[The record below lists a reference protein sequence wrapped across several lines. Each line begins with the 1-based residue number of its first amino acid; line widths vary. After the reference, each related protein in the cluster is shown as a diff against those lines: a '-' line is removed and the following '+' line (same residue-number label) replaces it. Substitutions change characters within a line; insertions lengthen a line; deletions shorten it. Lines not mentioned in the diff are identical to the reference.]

1 MKKFNNWNRCV
12 LTTATATKS
21 TMNILVIGSGA
32 REHAIVRALE
42 RSPKDKEIF
51 CLGSNINP
59 GIAELC
65 ADLTVANINDIHT
78 ITSYAEKRAVDL
90 AIIGPENP
98 LAVGA
103 ADVLWDRGVRVVGPR
118 KDLAQ
123 IETSKAF
130 TRDLLTEYNIPACP
144 KYKTFSSLNGVAEFL
159 GELGENYVVKY
170 DGLAGGKG
178 VKVSGDHL
186 HSHDDAKIYCQEL
199 VEKGGVFLLEEKLI
213 GQEFS
218 LMSFCDGE
226 TLKHMPAVQDHKR
239 AYEGDTGP
247 NTGGMGTYS
256 DGDHSLPF
264 LTKYDVNQA
273 HEINLATAKALK
285 NKFGDGYK
293 GVLYGGFITTA
304 DGVKL
309 IEYNARF
316 GDPEAMNVLSL
327 LESDFIEICNGIAD
341 GRLNQVDVRFKN
353 KATVCKYAVPKG
365 YPDNPVKGKSI
376 DLSNI
381 ENPDSLFYASVYVHN
396 GKLIEAGSRTV
407 AVVGIAESISA
418 AEQIAEKEVSAV
430 GGPLFHRADIGT
442 DALVQKR
449 VDHMELLR

>member
-1 MKKFNNWNRCV
+1 
-12 LTTATATKS
+12 
-21 TMNILVIGSGA
+21 MNILVIGSGA
-32 REHAIVRALE
+32 REHAIVRAVK
-42 RSPKDKEIF
+42 RSPKNKKIF
-51 CLGSNINP
+51 CLGSNVNP

-65 ADLTVANINDIHT
+65 ADFTVANINHKQT
-78 ITSYAEKRAVDL
+78 ITNYADKKAVDL

-98 LAVGA
+98 LAIGA
-103 ADVLWDRGVRVVGPR
+103 ADALWDIGVKVVGPM

-130 TRDLLTEYNIPACP
+130 ARDLLTEYNIPGSP
-144 KYKTFSSLNGVAEFL
+144 KYKKFSSLVGVIEFL
-159 GELGENYVVKY
+159 NELGENYVVKF

-186 HSHDDAKIYCQEL
+186 HSHDDAKVYCQEL
-199 VEKGGVFLLEEKLI
+199 VEKGGVFVLEEKLI

-239 AYEGDTGP
+239 AYDGDTGP

-264 LTKYDVNQA
+264 LTNNDVNQA
-273 HEINLATAKALK
+273 HEINIATAKALK
-285 NKFGDGYK
+285 NKFGYGYK
-293 GVLYGGFITTA
+293 GVLYGGFIATA

-327 LESDFIEICNGIAD
+327 LESDFIEICNGITD
-341 GRLNQVDVRFKN
+341 GRLNRVDVRFKN
-353 KATVCKYAVPKG
+353 KATVCKYAVPEG
-365 YPDNPVKGKSI
+365 YPDDPVKGESI

-381 ENPDSLFYASVYVHN
+381 ENTDSLFYASVDVHN

-449 VDHMELLR
+449 VDQMELLR

>member
-1 MKKFNNWNRCV
+1 
-12 LTTATATKS
+12 
-21 TMNILVIGSGA
+21 MNILVIGSGA
-32 REHAIVRALE
+32 REHAIVRAVE
-42 RSPKDKEIF
+42 RSPKNKKIF
-51 CLGSNINP
+51 CLGSNVNP

-65 ADLTVANINDIHT
+65 SDFTVANINHTQT
-78 ITSYAEKRAVDL
+78 ITDYAEKKAADL

-98 LAVGA
+98 LAIGV
-103 ADVLWDRGVRVVGPR
+103 ADALWDVGVKVVGPM

-130 TRDLLTEYNIPACP
+130 ARDLLTDYNIPGNP
-144 KYKTFSSLNGVAEFL
+144 KYKTFSSLGRVTELLN
-159 GELGENYVVKY
+159 ELGENYVVKF

-186 HSHDDAKIYCQEL
+186 HSHDDAKVYCQEL
-199 VEKGGVFLLEEKLI
+199 VEKGGIFVIEEKLI

-239 AYEGDTGP
+239 AYDGDTGP

-273 HEINLATAKALK
+273 HEINTATAKALK
-285 NKFGDGYK
+285 NKFGYGYK
-293 GVLYGGFITTA
+293 GVLYGGFIATA

-327 LESDFIEICNGIAD
+327 LESDFIEICNGITD
-341 GRLNQVDVRFKN
+341 CRLNQVNVHFKN
-353 KATVCKYAVPKG
+353 KATVCKYAVPEG
-365 YPDNPVKGKSI
+365 YPDNPVKGEAI

-381 ENPDSLFYASVYVHN
+381 DNPDTLFYASVDIHN
-396 GKLIEAGSRTV
+396 GQLIEAGSRTV
-407 AVVGIAESISA
+407 AVVGIAETISA
-418 AEQIAEKEVSAV
+418 AEQIAEKEISAV

-442 DALVQKR
+442 DTLVQKR
-449 VDHMELLR
+449 IDQMKLLR